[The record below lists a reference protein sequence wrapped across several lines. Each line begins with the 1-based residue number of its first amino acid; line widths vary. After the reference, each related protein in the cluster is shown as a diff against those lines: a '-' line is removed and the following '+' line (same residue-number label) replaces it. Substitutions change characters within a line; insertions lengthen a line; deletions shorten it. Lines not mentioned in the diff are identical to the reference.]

1 MVQEIKSESGANTLS
16 EENGVKGGST
26 PGASTNAPEVSAQR
40 KVEEFRKFLE
50 KLNTDARYD
59 ALTVFAESL
68 KFVEGFGLNAK
79 ALSENPPLFYGV
91 FGDGISF
98 FWPSG
103 MMFVIRL
110 QNFGTS
116 KKPKW
121 IINWYFDHLART
133 EVYE

>member
-50 KLNTDARYD
+50 KLNMDSKYD
-59 ALTVFAESL
+59 ALTVFGEAL
-68 KFVEGFGLNAK
+68 KFVKGFGLNAK
-79 ALSENPPLFYGV
+79 ALSENPPLFYKA
-91 FGDGISF
+91 GIDYIMF
-98 FWPSG
+98 VWPSG
-103 MMFVIRL
+103 MTFEIEIKIYGKNDQEIR
-110 QNFGTS
+110 S
-116 KKPKW
+116 
-121 IINWYFDHLART
+121 YFDHLART

>member
-1 MVQEIKSESGANTLS
+1 MEIVLDYWE
-16 EENGVKGGST
+16 
-26 PGASTNAPEVSAQR
+26 QR
-40 KVEEFRKFLE
+40 LIYHALLRVEEFKKFLE

-91 FGDGISF
+91 FTDCISF

>member
-59 ALTVFAESL
+59 ALTVFAEAL

-79 ALSENPPLFYGV
+79 ALSENPPLFYEA
-91 FGDGISF
+91 GIGYIRF
-98 FWPSG
+98 VWPSG
-103 MMFVIRL
+103 MTFEVYTRDVGNEWRISYR
-110 QNFGTS
+110 
-116 KKPKW
+116 
-121 IINWYFDHLART
+121 FDHLART